1 VDIEEVNNRT
11 QAEAVNQISGSAPQ
25 QQREAKQLQGRAV
38 FYLGKKID
46 YPADFEIMLM
56 EPGQGDP
63 SFPQDA
69 FSQPIQSNIIVNN
82 LTEGTEHFQFI
93 FRDINKD
100 KIFNDSDAIFFVFG
114 DSLGKRATNFS
125 NLHVSWSVTLIK
137 DTTIAESEQRAPQF
151 GDVYKVVNKKP
162 FRKDEFYEFTLKGQ
176 SFDQSKAQSDLDKI
190 SVVPN
195 PYVGAASWEPNT
207 TEVGRGERR
216 IYFMHL
222 PSECKINIY
231 TLSGKL
237 VDTIEH
243 SSTLA
248 DGQEK
253 WDLVSKDGMDI
264 AYGVYV
270 FHVDAPGIGE
280 KIGKFAVIK

>member
-1 VDIEEVNNRT
+1 
-11 QAEAVNQISGSAPQ
+11 
-25 QQREAKQLQGRAV
+25 
-38 FYLGKKID
+38 
-46 YPADFEIMLM
+46 M
-56 EPGQGDP
+56 
-63 SFPQDA
+63 
-69 FSQPIQSNIIVNN
+69 
-82 LTEGTEHFQFI
+82 
-93 FRDINKD
+93 
-100 KIFNDSDAIFFVFG
+100 
-114 DSLGKRATNFS
+114 
-125 NLHVSWSVTLIK
+125 
-137 DTTIAESEQRAPQF
+137 
-151 GDVYKVVNKKP
+151 NKKP

-176 SFDQSKAQSDLDKI
+176 SFDQSKALAELNDI

-195 PYVGAASWEPNT
+195 PYVGAASWEPTT

-222 PSECKINIY
+222 PSECTINIY

-243 SSTLA
+243 SSTIA

-264 AYGVYV
+264 AYGIYV
-270 FHVDAPGIGE
+270 FHVNAPGIGE